1 VDPLE
6 YLKVAQRR
14 WWVIVAAVVVAIA
27 AVLIT
32 TPSSTKSATQET
44 VQVSYRATH
53 VLLQQATASSRA
65 PANLSVIA
73 FYATTGEVPRMV
85 AAKIGYAGD
94 PSVLAGRVTV
104 TTDPT
109 VGALKVTASDGN
121 AAQAALLANTFAT
134 ELLQFLNNTGA
145 AEYQA
150 AVSAALQRSTDLQDK
165 VRSLD
170 VQVATKQDSETLR
183 AERDAAVR
191 QYSAAYERYQQLL
204 TDGPA
209 KASLQTVQE
218 ATPIPITSG
227 SGSKSFRAP
236 TSRNVRLP
244 VLGGLGLLL
253 GLGAAIVLDRLDTR
267 LRTKADVEAA
277 FGLPVLAEIPA
288 MPRSRRRPND
298 IVSRAQPASMVAEAY
313 RILRTALLLVPTAP
327 RRGARRDAGGRTRTN
342 DNDAGVMPTE
352 GAPQVILLTSAS
364 PSEGKTTSVANLAA
378 SFAEAGR
385 TVIVLSCDFRRP
397 QIQKYLEIEGGLG
410 LSDVLAGGDDA
421 PKLLDVLRST
431 NIPNVWLVPSGSP
444 TPNPAEL
451 LARGQLIFDEVCE
464 IADIV
469 LVDSGPLLSMSD
481 ASELVPFADAVLVL
495 ARAGRTRVDTA
506 ARTAELLSRLA
517 APTVGVALVAA
528 RDIPRPARRYYYHYK
543 PVSTRRAR
551 LQRLTPKLG
560 RQAGAARA
568 RTSPAPVDRDDTAD
582 AL

>member
-1 VDPLE
+1 VEPLE

-14 WWVIVAAVVVAIA
+14 WWVIAAAFVVAIA

-32 TPSSTKSATQET
+32 TPSRPKAVVTS
-44 VQVSYRATH
+44 VHVSYRATH

-94 PSVLAGRVTV
+94 PTALAGRVTV
-104 TTDPT
+104 TTDT
-109 VGALKVTASDGN
+109 AVGALKVTASDPD
-121 AAQAALLANTFAT
+121 AERAALLANTFAT

-145 AEYQA
+145 AEYQT
-150 AVSAALQRSTDLQDK
+150 AVSAALQRSTDLQAK
-165 VRSLD
+165 VRGLD
-170 VQVATKQDSETLR
+170 VQLAARQDSETLR

-204 TDGPA
+204 SDGPA

-218 ATPIPITSG
+218 ATPIPVSSG
-227 SGSKSFRAP
+227 GDASSSLRAP
-236 TSRNVRLP
+236 TSRKARLP
-244 VLGGLGLLL
+244 ILGGLGLLL
-253 GLGAAIVLDRLDTR
+253 GFGAALVLDRLDTR

-298 IVSRAQPASMVAEAY
+298 VVSRAQPASRVAEAY

-327 RRGARRDAGGRTRTN
+327 RRGARRDAGGRTRAQV
-342 DNDAGVMPTE
+342 DDAGVLPTE

-410 LSDVLAGGDDA
+410 LSDVLAGGEGA
-421 PKLLDVLRST
+421 PKLLDVLRET
-431 NIPNVWLVPSGSP
+431 AIPNVWLVPSGSP

-451 LARGQLIFDEVCE
+451 LARGQMIFDEVCE

-551 LQRLTPKLG
+551 LQRLTPKRG
-560 RQAGAARA
+560 RQSGAARA
-568 RTSPAPVDRDDTAD
+568 RTLPAAVDRDDTAD